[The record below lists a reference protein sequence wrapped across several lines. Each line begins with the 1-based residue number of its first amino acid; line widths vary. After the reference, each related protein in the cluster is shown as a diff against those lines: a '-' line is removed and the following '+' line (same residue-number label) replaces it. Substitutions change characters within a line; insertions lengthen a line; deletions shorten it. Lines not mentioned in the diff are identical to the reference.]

1 MRSLLTCAGL
11 ALAAGAL
18 VVAQEAAVGPVERL
32 DAALDAS
39 VPQHVK
45 VEILK
50 EDYFGSSEGPVWVPE
65 GTSGGHLLFSDQG
78 ANRIYKWSSPGGL
91 SVFMEN
97 AGYTGDPAKWTES
110 CGAQYIYNNRL
121 FLGLIGT
128 NGLTRDR
135 EGRLVMANRGDCSLV
150 RIEKNGVRTTL
161 TDRYQGK
168 RYMAPNDLV
177 VRSDGSVYFSAPFPA
192 RADAAPPGLYRW
204 SPDGSVQLLDVGS
217 LPGGTLNGMAFSPD
231 EKALYVIA
239 AASSVNRSGGGNP
252 GGKIWRFEVK
262 ADGTIANGVPL
273 VTDAGAGADG
283 MKVDRQGNMYFNG
296 VGGLWIVDPTGKH
309 LGTVRMGRFTNLAF
323 GDPDRKGLYIT
334 IQRGL
339 ARVRLNIPGI

>member
-18 VVAQEAAVGPVERL
+18 VVAQEAALRPVEKL
-32 DAALDAS
+32 DDALDAI
-39 VPQHVK
+39 VPKNVQ

-65 GTSGGHLLFSDQG
+65 GTSGGYLLFSDQA

-91 SVFMEN
+91 SVFMEH
-97 AGYTGDPAKWTES
+97 AGYTGDPATWTES

-128 NGLTRDR
+128 NGLTLDR

-161 TDRYQGK
+161 TDRYEGK

-192 RADAAPPGLYRW
+192 RADAAPTGLYRW
-204 SPDGSVQLLDVGS
+204 RPDGSVQLLDVGGR
-217 LPGGTLNGMAFSPD
+217 PGGSLNGMAFSPD
-231 EKALYVIA
+231 EKYLYVIT
-239 AASSVNRSGGGNP
+239 
-252 GGKIWRFEVK
+252 GGKIWRFEVTP
-262 ADGTIANGVPL
+262 DGTLANGASL
-273 VTDAGAGADG
+273 VSEAGAGADG

-296 VGGLWIVDPTGKH
+296 AGGLWIVDPAGKH
-309 LGTVRMGRFTNLAF
+309 LGTVLMPRFTNLAF
-323 GDPDRKGLYIT
+323 GDPDRKGVYIT

-339 ARVRLNIPGI
+339 ARVRLNTPGI